1 MMTDRLGNRKTGAGR
16 WGTRDAAWFGLAITA
31 CAAALLL
38 VACDGA
44 VVPGNGNG
52 GGGSPT
58 PNPSGTPAPTASP
71 TPQPTASPDPSPTPT
86 PNPSLPCAVDADCD
100 DGMFCNGTETCLV
113 NIQQCAPGTSPCDAE
128 TEECDEALDECVK
141 LADPGCLSDLD
152 CAAGEFCNLNS
163 GQCLPDFTAS
173 CVPGAGVCNIA
184 NFSPGCE
191 NPDCCTV
198 VCALD
203 PSCCLVQWTQTCA
216 ELAFSFS
223 TCLAP

>member
-1 MMTDRLGNRKTGAGR
+1 MLRG
-16 WGTRDAAWFGLAITA
+16 FGLAITA

-100 DGMFCNGTETCLV
+100 DGMFCNGTENLPGQHSAVRPRAPVRATRRPRNATRRWTNASSWRTRVAFRTWIVPPESFATSTRGSVCPTLPRRAFPARA
-113 NIQQCAPGTSPCDAE
+113 CAISPTSAPAAKTPIAARWCARSTPAAAWCSGPRLARSWHSAFRPAWPRSGVGTGP
-128 TEECDEALDECVK
+128 
-141 LADPGCLSDLD
+141 
-152 CAAGEFCNLNS
+152 AGFRL
-163 GQCLPDFTAS
+163 TAT
-173 CVPGAGVCNIA
+173 A
-184 NFSPGCE
+184 
-191 NPDCCTV
+191 
-198 VCALD
+198 
-203 PSCCLVQWTQTCA
+203 
-216 ELAFSFS
+216 
-223 TCLAP
+223 